1 MYTTRSVGKVSSA
14 EWFVRMLM
22 SSQFE
27 RPIMFITLTY
37 LLTYLFSVVVVNW
50 GHQLPAI
57 SRISFQ

>member
-27 RPIMFITLTY
+27 RPIMFYYSY